1 MMNKS
6 EKLFHVEIMHGIFL
20 VSSLYTSP
28 TTEPRSLAPGN
39 PTGNS
44 YLVVG
49 NERALLF
56 DLAVNESG
64 MREYA
69 HELAGKPVQ
78 LVLSHG
84 HPDHTFF
91 LSEFGDVWMH
101 VADEKLIREGLMGM
115 PPVTP
120 CPTIHSLQDGD
131 TIDLGDRILD
141 VFNIPG
147 HTPGSILLLD
157 RQSKVLLS
165 GDTCARRL
173 LYGMTDFIPINVFC
187 ESLRRLQVQDF
198 DVIYSAHD
206 RCALPKAYLEHMIQL
221 IIHDLPCTKKE
232 FSHPGLETMAWLVHG
247 DPYTLRYFDMA
258 VPLKHMS
265 SLFSE
270 RHLHTLAEGFTA

>member
-1 MMNKS
+1 MSKS
-6 EKLFHVEIMHGIFL
+6 EKLFHVEVMRGMFL
-20 VSSLYTSP
+20 VSSQRSGP
-28 TTEPRSLAPGN
+28 TTEGRSLAPGN

-49 NERALLF
+49 RERALLF
-56 DLAVNESG
+56 DLAVNEPG
-64 MREYA
+64 MRKYTK
-69 HELAGKPVQ
+69 ELAGKPVQ

-84 HPDHTFF
+84 HPDHTYF
-91 LSEFGDVWMH
+91 LSEFSDVWMH
-101 VADEKLIREGLMGM
+101 SADEKLIRDGMMGL

-165 GDTCARRL
+165 GDTCSRRL
-173 LYGMTDFIPINVFC
+173 LYGMTDFVPINVFC
-187 ESLRRLQVQDF
+187 ESLRRLQAQDF

-206 RCALPKAYLEHMIQL
+206 RCALPKAHLEHMIQL
-221 IIHDLPCTKKE
+221 ITNDLPRTKKE
-232 FSHPGLETMAWLVHG
+232 CSLPGLEKMAWLVHG
-247 DPYTLRYFDMA
+247 DPYSLRYFDMV
-258 VPLKHMS
+258 VPLRYMN
-265 SLFSE
+265 SLTVTSKTE
-270 RHLHTLAEGFTA
+270 SDL

>member
-6 EKLFHVEIMHGIFL
+6 EKLFHVEIMRGIFL
-20 VSSLYTSP
+20 ISSLRTSP
-28 TTEPRSLAPGN
+28 TTEGSSLAPGN

-49 NERALLF
+49 EERALLF
-56 DLAVNESG
+56 DLAVNEVG
-64 MREYA
+64 MRDYTQ
-69 HELAGKPVQ
+69 ELAGKPVQ

-84 HPDHTFF
+84 HPDHTYH
-91 LSEFGDVWMH
+91 LSEFSDVWMH
-101 VADEKLIREGLMGM
+101 LADEKLIRDGMMGM

-141 VFNIPG
+141 IFNIPG

-173 LYGMTDFIPINVFC
+173 LYGMTDFVPINVFC
-187 ESLRRLQVQDF
+187 ESLRRLQIQDF

-221 IIHDLPCTKKE
+221 ITHDLPRTQE
-232 FSHPGLETMAWLVHG
+232 EWSFPGLEKMVRLVRG
-247 DPYTLRYFDMA
+247 DLYSLRYFDMV
-258 VPLKHMS
+258 VPLRYMN
-265 SLFSE
+265 SLTVTGKTE
-270 RHLHTLAEGFTA
+270 VDL

>member
-6 EKLFHVEIMHGIFL
+6 ENLFHVEIMRGIFL
-20 VSSLYTSP
+20 ISSLCTSP
-28 TTEPRSLAPGN
+28 TTEGSSLAPGN
-39 PTGNS
+39 PTGNA

-49 NERALLF
+49 KERALLF
-56 DLAVNESG
+56 DLAVNEAG
-64 MREYA
+64 MREYTQ
-69 HELAGKPVQ
+69 ELAGKPVQ

-84 HPDHTFF
+84 HPDHTYF
-91 LSEFGDVWMH
+91 LSEFSDVWMH
-101 VADEKLIREGLMGM
+101 LADEKLIRDGMMGM

-131 TIDLGDRILD
+131 TLDLGDRVLD

-173 LYGMTDFIPINVFC
+173 LYGMTDFVPLHVFC
-187 ESLRRLQVQDF
+187 ESLRRLQAQDF

-206 RCALPKAYLEHMIQL
+206 RCALPKAYLEHMIQW
-221 IIHDLPCTKKE
+221 ITHDLPHTKE
-232 FSHPGLETMAWLVHG
+232 EWSFPGLGKMARLVHG
-247 DPYTLRYFDMA
+247 DPYSLRYFDMV
-258 VPLKHMS
+258 VPLRYMNVS
-265 SLFSE
+265 NLV
-270 RHLHTLAEGFTA
+270 T